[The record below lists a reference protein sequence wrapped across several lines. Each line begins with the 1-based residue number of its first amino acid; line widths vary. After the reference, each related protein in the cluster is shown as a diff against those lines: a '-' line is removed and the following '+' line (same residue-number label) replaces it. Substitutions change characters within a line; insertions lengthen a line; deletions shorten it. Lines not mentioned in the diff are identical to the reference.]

1 MANNQER
8 FAYLFQQYM
17 QGKATLEEQ
26 QQFWDAMAG
35 VRRDEEAFLESA
47 MLEYWENESPDSELN
62 SEQLLQ
68 RVLAQKKIRFSRP
81 GRSYWPAAAA
91 VLLICVG
98 ITYWWWNK
106 PATPT
111 APTLAVHD
119 LPAGRKQ
126 ATLTLDDGSTLT
138 LDSTRHGLLAHQG
151 NITVNNLPAGLQYEG
166 KSSGSA
172 GYNILTTYKGQQYP
186 VILEDG
192 TRVLLDASSSLRFPV
207 SFEGSEREVQVQGR
221 AWFIVAPHPNKPF
234 YVTKGDKKVIVL
246 GTRFNVDAYN
256 DESTTRI
263 TLIAGSVKVMNGPTT
278 QLLYPGQQ
286 AILDNNSADIS
297 VNKHPDIEETIA
309 WTDGSMVFKNA
320 DIATILKEIERWY
333 DVKVVIQGKLQ
344 EHRYYFSVSR
354 SATLAEAL
362 RFLQIYHINY
372 KINEEE
378 KSLIIQP
385 Q

>member
-1 MANNQER
+1 M
-8 FAYLFQQYM
+8 
-17 QGKATLEEQ
+17 
-26 QQFWDAMAG
+26 
-35 VRRDEEAFLESA
+35 
-47 MLEYWENESPDSELN
+47 
-62 SEQLLQ
+62 
-68 RVLAQKKIRFSRP
+68 
-81 GRSYWPAAAA
+81 
-91 VLLICVG
+91 
-98 ITYWWWNK
+98 
-106 PATPT
+106 
-111 APTLAVHD
+111 
-119 LPAGRKQ
+119 
-126 ATLTLDDGSTLT
+126 
-138 LDSTRHGLLAHQG
+138 
-151 NITVNNLPAGLQYEG
+151 
-166 KSSGSA
+166 
-172 GYNILTTYKGQQYP
+172 
-186 VILEDG
+186 
-192 TRVLLDASSSLRFPV
+192 
-207 SFEGSEREVQVQGR
+207 
-221 AWFIVAPHPNKPF
+221 
-234 YVTKGDKKVIVL
+234 IVL

-333 DVKVVIQGKLQ
+333 DVKVVIKGKLQ

-362 RFLQIYHINY
+362 RFLEIYHINY